1 MKQEMYIALFIKFLK
16 ENNVYSEYKEL
27 WADNR
32 KSLVASPNPK
42 EWLFKANTCNYLFS
56 AFSWPSDCWCQL
68 HKRWLRLIEKSE
80 KMYIRH
86 GKELRT
92 TRSI

>member
-1 MKQEMYIALFIKFLK
+1 MKKEMYIALFIKFLK

-27 WADNR
+27 WENNKTVGGILDI
-32 KSLVASPNPK
+32 KK
-42 EWLFKANTCNYLFS
+42 WLFKANTHNYLYS
-56 AFSWPSDCWCQL
+56 AFSWPSVRWCSL
-68 HKRWLRLIEKSE
+68 HNRWLRLIEKSE
-80 KMYIRH
+80 KLYIRH